1 MRLNSPRPRRACTP
15 PQWQHTRGSALLG
28 WVRDDAEFIARQ
40 IDPRAEHETAP
51 EVNATPPDPA
61 PVPQAAATPEGA

>member
-1 MRLNSPRPRRACTP
+1 MRLNSPRPRRACTT

-28 WVRDDAEFIARQ
+28 WVIARQ

-51 EVNATPPDPA
+51 EINATTPDPA